1 MQHDPEDPDVTDVK
15 PLDVHTYPIGWPSNM
30 RAHSVLGMGVIMLI
44 QLCRSAVHGWF
55 YGVPERVCTMS
66 TAHYL
71 GTGSY
76 HSYLRIN
83 IT

>member
-1 MQHDPEDPDVTDVK
+1 MPA
-15 PLDVHTYPIGWPSNM
+15 SFNM
-30 RAHSVLGMGVIMLI
+30 RAYSVLGMGVIMLI

-71 GTGSY
+71 GFGISY
-76 HSYLRIN
+76 HSYEYLRIN